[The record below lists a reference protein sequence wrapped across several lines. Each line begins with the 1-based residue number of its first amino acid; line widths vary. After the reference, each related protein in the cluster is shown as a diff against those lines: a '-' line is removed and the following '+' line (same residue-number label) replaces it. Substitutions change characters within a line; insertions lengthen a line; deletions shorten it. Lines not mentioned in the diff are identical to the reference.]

1 MKLNYKTVLT
11 IALGSM
17 VLAGCSQSPE
27 DQMLAEAKK
36 DRYLGGVVAS
46 GTGLAIPASDAQ
58 AYNAAG
64 TLVGAFVVQS
74 LDAQMSEA
82 NRLKMANMLE
92 YQASNQWKR
101 WKDTSNHTTYSLKA
115 GSPVFGDDEVCRKY
129 DLVAKGNENF
139 SQSSGIAC
147 RQSNGNWLL
156 NA

>member
-1 MKLNYKTVLT
+1 MKLNYNALSSVV
-11 IALGSM
+11 LGSL
-17 VLAGCSQSPE
+17 VLVGCSQSPE
-27 DQMLAEAKK
+27 DQMLAEAKQ

-46 GTGLAIPASDAQ
+46 GTGIAIPADDAQ
-58 AYNAAG
+58 AFNASG

-92 YQASNQWKR
+92 YQSSDQWKR
-101 WKDTSNHTTYSLKA
+101 WKDSANKTMYSLKA
-115 GSPVFGDDEVCRKY
+115 GTPAFGENEVCRHY
-129 DLVAKGNENF
+129 DLVAKAQDNYA
-139 SQSSGIAC
+139 QASGVAC